1 MSFCQFAVLL
11 AIVFVLE
18 LSAGLA
24 GYILQDGLKAYLVNR
39 VNVSMEQYNTDSEIA
54 GTIDFMQE
62 KVSYR
67 NI

>member
-11 AIVFVLE
+11 AIVFLLE

-24 GYILQDGLKAYLVNR
+24 SYILQDGLKEYLVSR
-39 VNVSMEQYNTDSEIA
+39 VNVSMEQYNRDPEIA

-62 KVSYR
+62 RVSYR
-67 NI
+67 NM

>member
-1 MSFCQFAVLL
+1 VLL